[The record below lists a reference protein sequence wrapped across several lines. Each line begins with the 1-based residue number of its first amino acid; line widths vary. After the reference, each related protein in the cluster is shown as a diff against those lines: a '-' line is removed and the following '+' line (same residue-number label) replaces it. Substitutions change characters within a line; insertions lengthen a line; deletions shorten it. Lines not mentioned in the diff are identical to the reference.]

1 MDQDLVRLIP
11 ADIGLDAPGGQ
22 PAVGRQFLPGDGI
35 IAGDAQA
42 LWQGE
47 LQQGVL
53 MEGEVMDLD
62 VVEILLAIGPV
73 GTLTDFRGQLPAETQ
88 SPILMIVGIRGK
100 TAALQHGYIV
110 WLYDFRHDK
119 RLASF
124 LQRLDELLQ

>member
-22 PAVGRQFLPGDGI
+22 PAVGRQFFPGDGI

-47 LQQGVL
+47 LQQRVL
-53 MEGEVMDLD
+53 MEGEVVDLD

-73 GTLTDFRGQLPAETQ
+73 GALPDFG
-88 SPILMIVGIRGK
+88 
-100 TAALQHGYIV
+100 
-110 WLYDFRHDK
+110 D
-119 RLASF
+119 SF
-124 LQRLDELLQ
+124 QQRPKAPYW